1 MQLSKKRIIYINN
14 LINGGKRVKN
24 VFNLF
29 LLIMIL
35 GFALVGCGS
44 IDTSGE
50 SSGDNTTDTNNEN
63 VNEEVISSDEE
74 PEIKELTIVGGLDAQ
89 TSAQLLIA
97 EELGYFEEE
106 GIKVNSH
113 LIQNSVDIGPM
124 IAGGSAP
131 VSFEANIT
139 DIILAA
145 SNVDVSIVAPMAQ
158 IAGTQGLVKNSD
170 TVINS
175 AKDLEGMTI
184 GMQNGAGVQIAIKNM
199 AKDLG
204 VDIEKLEFIN
214 LAPNEQ
220 ISALEHGDIDVMA
233 AWEPFITKS
242 INMGNELLFTGKVSN
257 IPEKQ
262 GDVEW
267 MSFHSTLQVTDD
279 FLEENPNTIKAIIRG
294 LMKATDYINENREE
308 SIKILAPILQLE
320 EDELR
325 EVMKRN
331 VYSMTLDESF
341 ISGSDEIANF
351 LVEVGTIQQAPEL
364 TDYVNFELLTEV
376 APQLVETEI
385 PK

>member
-1 MQLSKKRIIYINN
+1 MKKEIS
-14 LINGGKRVKN
+14 
-24 VFNLF
+24 LF
-29 LLIMIL
+29 LLIIIL
-35 GFALVGCGS
+35 IFALVGCGS
-44 IDTSGE
+44 SDTSGKS
-50 SSGDNTTDTNNEN
+50 SSGK
-63 VNEEVISSDEE
+63 E
-74 PEIKELTIVGGLDAQ
+74 PEVKELTLIGGLDAQ
-89 TSAQLLIA
+89 TSAQLIIA
-97 EELGYFEEE
+97 EKLGYFEDE
-106 GIKVNSH
+106 GIKVTSQ
-113 LIQNSVDIGPM
+113 LIQNSVDVGPM

-139 DIILAA
+139 DIFLAA

-158 IAGTQGLVKNSD
+158 IAGTQGLVKNKD

-184 GMQNGAGVQIAIKNM
+184 GMQNGAGVLIAIKNM
-199 AKDLG
+199 AKELD
-204 VDIEKLEFIN
+204 VDIDKLELIN

-242 INMGNELLFTGKVSN
+242 INMGGDLLFTGKVSN

-262 GDVEW
+262 GDVDW

-279 FLEENPNTIKAIIRG
+279 FLEENPNTIKAVIRG

-308 SIKILAPILQLE
+308 SIKILSPILQLE

-331 VYSMTLDESF
+331 VYSMTVDDSF
-341 ISGSDEIANF
+341 INGSDEIANF
-351 LVEVGTIQQAPEL
+351 LLEVGNIQEVPEL
-364 TDYVNFELLTEV
+364 TDYVNFDLLREV
-376 APQLVETEI
+376 APDLVEVDI
-385 PK
+385 SK